1 MKINL
6 QDSGFQPTDSTQK
19 TVPRASRVNLNSI
32 NYANEKQIQRLEQQN
47 IIDGYFKIFD
57 DSLTEIEIKNLISE
71 KLQPSFLLPQ
81 VHNTDELSLK
91 AKELLDFSLSA

>member
-6 QDSGFQPTDSTQK
+6 QDSGYKLTKPIQ
-19 TVPRASRVNLNSI
+19 RAESSAPKANTSSI
-32 NYANEKQIQRLEQQN
+32 NYANEKHIQRLEHQT
-47 IIDGYFKIFD
+47 IIDGYFKIFN
-57 DSLTEIEIKNLISE
+57 DSLTEIEIKNLISA

-91 AKELLDFSLSA
+91 TKELLDFSLSA